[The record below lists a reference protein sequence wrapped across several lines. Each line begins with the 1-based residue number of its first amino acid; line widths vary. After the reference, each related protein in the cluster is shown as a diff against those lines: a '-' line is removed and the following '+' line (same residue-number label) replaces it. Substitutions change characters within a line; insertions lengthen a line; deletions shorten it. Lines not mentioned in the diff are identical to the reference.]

1 MKRTSKFMTIVLAAV
16 LSIGF
21 VNNAAISSPSNFKY
35 AVVDVQK
42 VLESSKQFQAIK
54 KEQTTKAREISQFIQ
69 SANKQLQAETD
80 ATKKRALETKLNNEL
95 NAKKAAMEKSKI
107 EKLQKL
113 DTTISTII
121 TQKAKQSGYD
131 MVVAKGVV
139 LYSTGT
145 DITNDIINM
154 VK

>member
-1 MKRTSKFMTIVLAAV
+1 MKRTSKFMTVVLAAV
-16 LSIGF
+16 LAIGF

-42 VLESSKQFQAIK
+42 VLESSRQFQAIK
-54 KEQTTKAREISQFIQ
+54 KEQNAKAREISQFIQ

-95 NAKKAAMEKSKI
+95 NAKKSAMEKSKI
-107 EKLQKL
+107 EKLKQL
-113 DTTISTII
+113 DTTISNII
-121 TQKAKQSGYD
+121 TQKAKQNGYD
-131 MVVAKGVV
+131 MVVAKGIV